1 MGKIRIKIKDNLATE
16 QADQFRKFITSPAI
30 IQLSI
35 GVIVGGSLTDLIKS
49 IINLASNIFYF
60 CSVILVSKQ
69 HTADI
74 YLVLN
79 PLRVVF
85 ENVLTLCAIA
95 ACVFFFVKL
104 VNKFLVK
111 EASEA
116 FGYNAQLEET
126 KQLRKAQEA
135 TNELLRQSLH
145 MQSEMLK
152 NQQKEQ
158 EKN

>member
-1 MGKIRIKIKDNLATE
+1 
-16 QADQFRKFITSPAI
+16 
-30 IQLSI
+30 
-35 GVIVGGSLTDLIKS
+35 
-49 IINLASNIFYF
+49 
-60 CSVILVSKQ
+60 
-69 HTADI
+69 
-74 YLVLN
+74 
-79 PLRVVF
+79 
-85 ENVLTLCAIA
+85 LCAIA

>member
-1 MGKIRIKIKDNLATE
+1 MGKIKIKIKDNLATE

-49 IINLASNIFYF
+49 IISLASNIFYF
-60 CSVILVSKQ
+60 CSIVLVSKH

-79 PLRVVF
+79 PLRSVF

-126 KQLRKAQEA
+126 KQLLKAQEA

-152 NQQKEQ
+152 NQPEGR
-158 EKN
+158 E